1 LGADNDAKF
10 LSFCGRSHAGRK
22 YFMHRLSLL
31 ILLLAFLFAF
41 PNSPVTGAEK
51 RILKETEGYAFSVS
65 PEWRELNFPGLKP
78 KFLFEGSGTTLPP
91 LYQNHPLILT
101 VAVLEIPASSLEEVK
116 NEVLKTYSNFEDR
129 VWEPDH
135 RPTVKK
141 IKLKDGGE
149 AYFMATR
156 FFRTT
161 KGLYQNRYEL
171 VAYSHPQKT
180 GVVLSVSIQHGDQD
194 YRVEEKLDFRG
205 KVVDPLFS
213 SFTLKSAPQ

>member
-1 LGADNDAKF
+1 MYRF
-10 LSFCGRSHAGRK
+10 F
-22 YFMHRLSLL
+22 LL
-31 ILLLAFLFAF
+31 ILFLATFLAY
-41 PNSPVTGAEK
+41 PNPPVIGAEN
-51 RILKETEGYAFSVS
+51 RILKETVGYSFSVP

-101 VAVLEIPASSLEEVK
+101 VAVLELPGSSLEEVK

-129 VWEPDH
+129 VWDPDH

-141 IKLKDGGE
+141 IKLKNGGD
-149 AYFMATR
+149 AYFMATQ

-171 VAYSHPQKT
+171 VAYSLSLKT
-180 GVVLSVSIQHGDQD
+180 GVVLSVSIQHGDKD
-194 YRVEEKLDFRG
+194 YQVEEKLDFKG

-213 SFTLKSAPQ
+213 SLNLKSSPK